1 MDRTAQEFDWGV
13 IAMGWVGA
21 ALYILQPHHHMV
33 GVRHRSEVDYI
44 KKTENLKVHALRPGS
59 LRRNF

>member
-44 KKTENLKVHALRPGS
+44 KKNRKLKSPCTKAWIIT
-59 LRRNF
+59 